1 MYACG
6 CWRLFKCISLK
17 ISICVFNLYI
27 SNHIIINS
35 NEDDLDDDDM
45 LDENSKSGKSKE
57 SECASEAAEPS
68 PGPSGSSEN
77 PMLGEGDEKGDEYDD
92 KQWPSIN
99 DLNTRLRRV
108 ITTYQRNYR
117 KEEMKLAQKAKVRL
131 SVLTLFL
138 NSLLYFY

>member
-1 MYACG
+1 M
-6 CWRLFKCISLK
+6 FS
-17 ISICVFNLYI
+17 
-27 SNHIIINS
+27 HD
-35 NEDDLDDDDM
+35 DDLDDDDL

-77 PMLGEGDEKGDEYDD
+77 PMMGEGDEKGMEDFDE
-92 KQWPSIN
+92 KAAAGQWPSIN

-117 KEEMKLAQKAKVRL
+117 KEEMKLAQKAKVMVYRL
-131 SVLTLFL
+131 GM
-138 NSLLYFY
+138 

>member
-1 MYACG
+1 MLC
-6 CWRLFKCISLK
+6 
-17 ISICVFNLYI
+17 
-27 SNHIIINS
+27 S

-57 SECASEAAEPS
+57 SECASEVAEPS

-77 PMLGEGDEKGDEYDD
+77 PLLGEGDEKGVEEFDE
-92 KQWPSIN
+92 KGQWPSIN

-117 KEEMKLAQKAKVRL
+117 KEEMKLAQKAKVRRYEVGSFRYFRYFSIFYKHL
-131 SVLTLFL
+131 VFCLFW
-138 NSLLYFY
+138 

>member
-1 MYACG
+1 M
-6 CWRLFKCISLK
+6 
-17 ISICVFNLYI
+17 
-27 SNHIIINS
+27 
-35 NEDDLDDDDM
+35 LDDDDM

-57 SECASEAAEPS
+57 SECASEVAEPS

-77 PMLGEGDEKGDEYDD
+77 PMLGEGDDKIEEFDE

-117 KEEMKLAQKAKVRL
+117 KEEMKLAQKAKVRYFGV
-131 SVLTLFL
+131 VLFDSFLFF
-138 NSLLYFY
+138 NIYFC